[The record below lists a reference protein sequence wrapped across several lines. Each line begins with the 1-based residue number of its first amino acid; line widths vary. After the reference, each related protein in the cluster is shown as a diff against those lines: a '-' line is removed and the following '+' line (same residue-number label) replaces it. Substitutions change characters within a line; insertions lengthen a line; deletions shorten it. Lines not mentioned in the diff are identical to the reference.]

1 MLTYQR
7 LMFSNSTLFWI
18 FTQAPEGVQTSAK
31 KLDLK
36 RKVDG
41 TEESP
46 SFTKQTRL
54 HMG

>member
-1 MLTYQR
+1 MK
-7 LMFSNSTLFWI
+7 
-18 FTQAPEGVQTSAK
+18 APEGVQTSAK
-31 KLDLK
+31 KLDLQ

-46 SFTKQTRL
+46 SFTEQTGL

>member
-1 MLTYQR
+1 M
-7 LMFSNSTLFWI
+7 
-18 FTQAPEGVQTSAK
+18 QAPEGVQTSAK
-31 KLDLK
+31 KLDLLQ

-46 SFTKQTRL
+46 SFTEQTGL